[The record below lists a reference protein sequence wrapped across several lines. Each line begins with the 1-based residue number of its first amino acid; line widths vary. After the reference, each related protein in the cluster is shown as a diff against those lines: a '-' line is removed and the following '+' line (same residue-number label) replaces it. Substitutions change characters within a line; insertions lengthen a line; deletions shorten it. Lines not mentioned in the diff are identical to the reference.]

1 MNVAEGESQK
11 WTPPSPGEVLERVAA
26 KCALPVETVQTA
38 LSEVGITLPSPV
50 PPPRQIEVQRLRVEG
65 TKSDGTDFSI
75 DQRLT
80 AGVWAI
86 MYPDNFVGKTSILEF
101 IVWALRGSPRQ
112 LAPNIKKWVRR
123 ITVDAVVTG
132 QAVRLVLDHDAS
144 QNPSALR
151 CRILSARS
159 AAELADAQDA
169 DLRPLAEAGE
179 AAQVEGLISTFM
191 MEALGLTYTR
201 IWNPAGGLD
210 GHGAAQLHGWPVY
223 FGACYLNPG
232 GSKMLLGDYPSLSW
246 LPGKLLELFIGLP
259 YASVL
264 AQLST
269 VSRRFVKQ
277 TSQAAHRA
285 EQDRAARRT
294 DHERWQRELADV
306 REELQKARQST
317 GPLAAEAI
325 AMVDATLDALRTAR
339 QAYADAADADQRAE
353 RAGLLAQQQVI
364 DARETWQARRVLG
377 LLSPNCCP
385 RCEEPIDGDRHVI
398 ERQEASCAV
407 CTRPLPEVNAELAQ
421 ARIAELER
429 ELAAQQD
436 LHRQISDRLRMLK
449 KELDQAQTD
458 HDVARARL
466 DGIRAASAYQA
477 LRELELRAARLEG
490 QLQVSETTAG
500 ASEPES
506 DRTATILSVT
516 HKVLTKVV
524 TDAGSHLFPNLNQQI
539 VALARDFGVRD
550 LESVDFK
557 RNGNLNATKDGAKT
571 PFDDE
576 GFPPGERLRV
586 RIAVVI
592 AMLRVSMQRGVPAHP
607 GLLLIDAVGS
617 EEVVTPDATRLVAE
631 LEKLTQQVPG
641 LQVILTTAKP
651 EYVEGVLPPERIITS
666 SGPFMF

>member
-1 MNVAEGESQK
+1 MSVVGGVGQT
-11 WTPPSPGEVLERVAA
+11 WTPPSSGEVLERVAV
-26 KCALPVETVQTA
+26 KCALPVETVETA

-50 PPPRQIEVQRLRVEG
+50 PPPRQIAVQRLRVVG

-112 LAPNIKKWVRR
+112 LASNIKRWVRR

-144 QNPSALR
+144 QDPSRLS

-159 AAELADAQDA
+159 ADELADAQDA

-179 AAQVEGLISTFM
+179 AKQVEDLISTFM
-191 MEALGLTYTR
+191 MEALGLSYTR

-210 GHGAAQLHGWPVY
+210 GRGAAQLHGWPVY

-246 LPGKLLELFIGLP
+246 LPGKLLELFIGMP

-269 VSRRFVKQ
+269 VSKRFVKQ
-277 TSQAAHRA
+277 ANQAAHRV
-285 EQDRAARRT
+285 EQDRTARRT
-294 DHERWQRELADV
+294 EHERWQRELADV
-306 REELQKARQST
+306 REELQKVHQNAD
-317 GPLAAEAI
+317 PLAAEAI
-325 AMVDATLDALRTAR
+325 AMVDATLDTLRTTR
-339 QAYADAADADQRAE
+339 QAYTDAEDAYQHAE
-353 RAGLLAQQQVI
+353 RACLLAQQEVM

-385 RCEEPIDGDRHVI
+385 RCEEPIDGDRHVT
-398 ERQEASCAV
+398 EQQEASCAV
-407 CTRPLPEVNAELAQ
+407 CTRPLPEVNAELAE
-421 ARIAELER
+421 AHITELEH
-429 ELAAQQD
+429 ELAGQED
-436 LHRQISDRLRMLK
+436 MRRQMSDRLVMLK
-449 KELDQAQTD
+449 DELAQAQTD
-458 HDVARARL
+458 HDAARARF

-477 LRELELRAARLEG
+477 LRDLELRAARLEG
-490 QLQVSETTAG
+490 QLQVTEPADG
-500 ASEPES
+500 ASEPKS
-506 DRTATILSVT
+506 DTTATVISAT
-516 HKVLTKVV
+516 RKVLEKVV
-524 TDAGSHLFPNLNQQI
+524 TDAGNHLFPSLNQQI
-539 VALARDFGVRD
+539 VALARDFGVRGLD
-550 LESVDFK
+550 SVDFK

-576 GFPPGERLRV
+576 GFPPGERLRI

-631 LEKLTQQVPG
+631 LEKLSQQVDG
-641 LQVILTTAKP
+641 LQIIVTTAKP
-651 EYVEGVLPPERIITS
+651 EYVEGVVPPERLITS

>member
-1 MNVAEGESQK
+1 MSFGEGKGQA
-11 WTPPSPGEVLERVAA
+11 WTPPSPGEVLQQVAA
-26 KCALPVETVQTA
+26 KCALPVEAVATA

-50 PPPRQIEVQRLRVEG
+50 PAPRQIEVQRLRVAG
-65 TKSDGTDFSI
+65 TKSDGTAFSI

-80 AGVWAI
+80 TGVWAI

-112 LAPNIKKWVRR
+112 LAPNIKKWVHR
-123 ITVDAVVTG
+123 ITVDVVVTG
-132 QAVRLVLDHDAS
+132 QAVRLVLEHDAS
-144 QNPSALR
+144 QNPSRLR
-151 CRILSARS
+151 CRILSARN
-159 AAELADAQDA
+159 AAELTDAEDA
-169 DLRPLAEAGE
+169 ELRPLAEAGD
-179 AAQVEGLISTFM
+179 AKQVEELITTFM

-210 GHGAAQLHGWPVY
+210 GRGAAQLHGWPVY

-246 LPGKLLELFIGLP
+246 LPGKLLELFIGMP

-269 VSRRFVKQ
+269 VSKRFVKQ
-277 TSQAAHRA
+277 SNQAAHRA
-285 EQDRAARRT
+285 EQDQAARRA
-294 DHERWQRELADV
+294 DHERWQRELDDV
-306 REELQKARQST
+306 REQLQQAHRSA
-317 GPLAAEAI
+317 GPLATEAL
-325 AMVDATLDALRTAR
+325 ARVDVTLDTLRTAR
-339 QAYADAADADQRAE
+339 QAYADAEDADQRAE
-353 RAGLLAQQQVI
+353 RAGLLAQQQVM

-377 LLSPNCCP
+377 LLSPSCCP
-385 RCEEPIDGDRHVI
+385 RCEEPIDGGRHVI
-398 ERQEASCAV
+398 ERKDASCAV
-407 CTRPLPEVNAELAQ
+407 CTRPLPQVNADLAQ

-429 ELAAQQD
+429 ELAGQQD
-436 LHRQISDRLRMLK
+436 LRRQISDHLGLRK
-449 KELDQAQTD
+449 QELAQAQTD
-458 HDVARARL
+458 HDAARARL
-466 DGIRAASAYQA
+466 DGIRAASAYQV
-477 LRELELRAARLEG
+477 LRDLELRAARLEG
-490 QLQVSETTAG
+490 QLQVNETTQSA
-500 ASEPES
+500 AEPES
-506 DRTATILSVT
+506 DTTATVLSVA

-524 TDAGSHLFPNLNQQI
+524 TDAGNHLFPDLNQQI

-631 LEKLTQQVPG
+631 LEKLSKQVPG
-641 LQVILTTAKP
+641 LQVIVTTAKP